1 MTQMT
6 QAQQER
12 RLERVEEKLDKLAEA
27 IVSIARIEERVNTVL
42 KNNDRFFIRLDK
54 LEARMEKVEKKT
66 SLNQKS
72 LGSAERF
79 IWVLVS
85 AGVGL
90 LFYLLR

>member
-12 RLERVEEKLDKLAEA
+12 RLERVEEKLDKLTEA

-42 KNNDRFFIRLDK
+42 KNNDRFFARLDK
-54 LEARMEKVEKKT
+54 LEVRMEKVEKKT

-72 LGSAERF
+72 LGAAERF
-79 IWVLVS
+79 IWVLIS

>member
-12 RLERVEEKLDKLAEA
+12 RLERVEEKLDKLTEA

-42 KNNDRFFIRLDK
+42 KNNERFFARLDK
-54 LEARMEKVEKKT
+54 LEIRMERVEKKT

-72 LGSAERF
+72 LGTAERF
-79 IWVLVS
+79 IWVLIS

>member
-1 MTQMT
+1 MTPMT

-79 IWVLVS
+79 IWVLIS

>member
-42 KNNDRFFIRLDK
+42 KNNDRFFVRLDK

-79 IWVLVS
+79 IWVLIS

>member
-79 IWVLVS
+79 IWVLIS